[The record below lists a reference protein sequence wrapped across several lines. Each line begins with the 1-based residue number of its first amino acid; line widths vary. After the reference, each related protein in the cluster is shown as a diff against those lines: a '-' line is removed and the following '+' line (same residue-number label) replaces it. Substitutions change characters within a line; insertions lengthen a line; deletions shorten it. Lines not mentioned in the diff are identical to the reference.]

1 MKYTIKVNTPDDWN
15 EIHDLLTGES
25 NVDYIPNHVV
35 PCTDDKKHSPTR
47 GTFELTEAEA
57 NDLANHPK
65 VKWIELSVEDNRDQF
80 PDPSPATSKFKTRV
94 KIYRDLS
101 SANRP
106 PTSNPTA
113 AELNRVGWSVKR
125 VGIKTNGDFW
135 TGSGQPAAIYGDVSY
150 SLTGKN
156 VDVVI
161 HDSGVLQY
169 HPEFLDGNGRTRVK
183 DLVLDG
189 PYHIDP
195 DYFTTNNYTRTK
207 ADGSTTGTV
216 SNSISWWENSANRSS
231 QFQNAGTVSIN
242 NSLYTEDRALGDSL
256 DGTNSLTSGHGTACA
271 GLAAGK
277 NMGAAF
283 EANIWNAPGISD
295 NVGMAPITNYDII
308 KIFHK
313 YKPVNSETGIKNPT
327 VVNGSWGYQAAF
339 RSTDTV
345 NYKFRGDTGSFTGN
359 AATTNQV
366 TAMKNGLNNQVSGA
380 YKSWSTSSR
389 SNSTDEAASEMMA
402 EGVIYVAAAGNND
415 QRLGVGSSDPDRL
428 NYMDDD
434 WFGSTDPRPEFP
446 SGTVP
451 CNHRDWMNPQGNGF
465 NADVD
470 PEFHPTICVGA
481 LDDNIILS
489 SGVYKERKASYSS
502 NGPGIDV
509 WAPAD
514 ETLAPGG
521 DFSNGGYTDFVRYD
535 DDRFYD
541 ASFNGTS
548 AAAPVVT
555 GVIALYLQANPTA
568 TSRQVKN
575 WLKRHGTV
583 DVGEMLQDDYKDDS
597 TTSFWTGS
605 FNLRDARPAIIYS
618 PYDNSEKVVFD
629 QVELGG
635 DGLVITRS

>member
-1 MKYTIKVNTPDDWN
+1 MKYTIKVNAPDDWN
-15 EIHDLLTGES
+15 EIYDLLTGES

-35 PCTDDKKHSPTR
+35 SCTDDKKHSPTR

-80 PDPSPATSKFKTRV
+80 PDPSPASNRFKTRV

-101 SANRP
+101 ASNRP
-106 PTSNPTA
+106 PISNPTA

-135 TGSGQPAAIYGDVSY
+135 TGSGQPGAIYSDVSY

-195 DYFTTNNYTRTK
+195 DYFTTNSYTRTK

-216 SNSISWWENSANRSS
+216 SNSISWWENSSNRSS

-242 NSLYTEDRALGDSL
+242 NTLYTEDRAVGDSL
-256 DGTNSLTSGHGTACA
+256 DGSNSLTSGHGTACA

-277 NMGAAF
+277 NQGAAF

-295 NVGMAPITNYDII
+295 NVGMAIITNYDII

-313 YKPVNSETGIKNPT
+313 YKPVNSETGVKNPT

-339 RSTDTV
+339 GSGDTV
-345 NYKFRGDTGSFTGN
+345 NYKFRGDTGSFSGN

-366 TAMKNGLNNQVSGA
+366 TAMKNGLNNQVLGA
-380 YKSWSTSSR
+380 YRSWSSSSR

-415 QRLGVGSSDPDRL
+415 QRLGIGSSDPDRL
-428 NYMDDD
+428 NYMSDE
-434 WFGSTDPRPEFP
+434 WFNSTDPRSEFP

-465 NADVD
+465 DADVD

-481 LDDNIILS
+481 LDDNIVLS
-489 SGVYKERKASYSS
+489 SGVYKERKASYSN
-502 NGPGIDV
+502 NGSGIDV

-514 ETLAPGG
+514 ETLAPGT
-521 DFSNGGYTDFVRYD
+521 NGVSGYTDYVRYD
-535 DDRFYD
+535 DNRFYD

-575 WLKRHGTV
+575 WLKYHGSV

-605 FNLRDARPAIIYS
+605 FNLRDARPAIVYS
-618 PYDNSEKVVFD
+618 PYDTDEKVVFNRVD
-629 QVELGG
+629 FGG
-635 DGLVITRS
+635 NGLVITQS